1 MCVLTALSW
10 VTDVVCVI
18 ISCCRLVL
26 YTSILCGSLCS
37 FNWHITTRRFKSAD
51 LVNFLIPYH
60 VLGTGSLFIHLTRR
74 HNNIKIYIWFRVC
87 HISRVQRVSFTSRP
101 YIQILKIQL
110 RNPLSIIEF
119 KLPKKSSFVIFFFFF
134 LTFKNLICF
143 SLSSV
148 RVRNADF

>member
-37 FNWHITTRRFKSAD
+37 FNWHYDTTLQISWSWEFSHPVPR
-51 LVNFLIPYH
+51 
-60 VLGTGSLFIHLTRR
+60 LGNWLSFIHLTRR

-101 YIQILKIQL
+101 YTNPEKPIEK
-110 RNPLSIIEF
+110 PLSIIEF
-119 KLPKKSSFVIFFFFF
+119 KLPKKSSFVIFCFF